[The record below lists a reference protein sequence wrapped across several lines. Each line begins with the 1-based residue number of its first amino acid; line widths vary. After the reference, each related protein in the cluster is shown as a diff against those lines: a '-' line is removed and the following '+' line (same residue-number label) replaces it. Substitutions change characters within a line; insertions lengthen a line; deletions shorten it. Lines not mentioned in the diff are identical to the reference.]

1 MTDAPTTDANS
12 AAEGNPQETR
22 AFEADVARLL
32 HLMVHS
38 VYSSPDIFLRELV
51 SNSADACEKL
61 RQSAL
66 TEPDL
71 LGADTLQI
79 TITADPEGKTL
90 TIADNGIG
98 MSRDELIENLG
109 TMARSG
115 TDKFRQALE
124 EAGAGK
130 SLIGQFGVG
139 FYSAFMVADEV
150 TVTSRAAGS
159 DEVWQWAS
167 TGTGEFTIAPGPA
180 DAPRGTQ
187 VVLALKEDHADY
199 AKPDTVE
206 RLIKHHSAHVPV
218 PINIQAA
225 DEEVSRELVDG
236 TALWA
241 KPKSDVTAE
250 EYEEFYRFA
259 GGAFDKP
266 ALTIHARVEGRQEY
280 TVLLFVPEMA
290 PFDLFDPDRKGR
302 LKLYVRRVFITDD
315 APLLPA
321 YLRFVRG
328 VVDSEDLPL
337 NLSREML
344 QTNPMLTQIR
354 QANTKRVLSELKKLA

>member
-1 MTDAPTTDANS
+1 MTDAPTTDAPETNS
-12 AAEGNPQETR
+12 APEGPPQETR

-51 SNSADACEKL
+51 SNAADACEKL

-115 TDKFRQALE
+115 TEKFRQALE

-187 VVLALKEDHADY
+187 VV
-199 AKPDTVE
+199 
-206 RLIKHHSAHVPV
+206 
-218 PINIQAA
+218 
-225 DEEVSRELVDG
+225 
-236 TALWA
+236 
-241 KPKSDVTAE
+241 
-250 EYEEFYRFA
+250 
-259 GGAFDKP
+259 
-266 ALTIHARVEGRQEY
+266 
-280 TVLLFVPEMA
+280 
-290 PFDLFDPDRKGR
+290 
-302 LKLYVRRVFITDD
+302 
-315 APLLPA
+315 
-321 YLRFVRG
+321 
-328 VVDSEDLPL
+328 
-337 NLSREML
+337 
-344 QTNPMLTQIR
+344 
-354 QANTKRVLSELKKLA
+354 